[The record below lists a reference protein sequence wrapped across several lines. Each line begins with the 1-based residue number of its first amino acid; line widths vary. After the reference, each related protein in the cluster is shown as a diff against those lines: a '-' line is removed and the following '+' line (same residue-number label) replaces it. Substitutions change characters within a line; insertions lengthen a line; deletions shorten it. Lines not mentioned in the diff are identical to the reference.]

1 LIRLPTNGGQAL
13 RVGGRRFFLE
23 SEVKKEKM
31 SLAITS
37 VATITKPVFNN
48 LFSES
53 NSIVFQFGGG
63 SNLIDTMM
71 EFQRR
76 REEEEEEEKTA
87 LEICSH
93 DGEEIVAFAF
103 DLLRMQNKLQILI
116 CTHEPLDSFREA
128 FLWALLILKLVHTA

>member
-103 DLLRMQNKLQILI
+103 
-116 CTHEPLDSFREA
+116 E
-128 FLWALLILKLVHTA
+128 ALLSLKLISLT